1 MVEHTLGKGEVGG
14 SIPLLSS
21 IEALVPHLP
30 KNLLEQH
37 LFFGRILPL
46 YFAQYKRPVV
56 QLVEHR
62 SPKPKVGGSS
72 PSWPAIVLW
81 KRSGSYMGSVEQYKA
96 INWLNLT
103 KWLFVFVILVAG
115 IAGNSLFDKDYSVI
129 VRAAVMLLLV
139 VVAAAIAI
147 STEQG
152 ATFWRLVKESRAE
165 VRRVVWPT
173 RQETWQTTLV
183 VGLVV
188 LVTAL
193 FLWCLDWL
201 LNLSISWLVG

>member
-1 MVEHTLGKGEVGG
+1 
-14 SIPLLSS
+14 
-21 IEALVPHLP
+21 
-30 KNLLEQH
+30 
-37 LFFGRILPL
+37 
-46 YFAQYKRPVV
+46 
-56 QLVEHR
+56 
-62 SPKPKVGGSS
+62 
-72 PSWPAIVLW
+72 
-81 KRSGSYMGSVEQYKA
+81 MGSVDQYKA
-96 INWLNLT
+96 INWLNLA

-115 IAGNSLFDKDYSVI
+115 IVGNSLFDKDYSVI